1 MALETVTCLC
11 KPEITMQ
18 EPAIAQAFDMKQP
31 SFSEENVVEE
41 PAPAE
46 EAARERLSHQETVV
60 PSSLPSS
67 PRLRESSFSTKLLLS
82 IEFLHADTTHCQQ

>member
-1 MALETVTCLC
+1 MLLLCICVMALETVTCLC

-46 EAARERLSHQETVV
+46 EAARRDSH
-60 PSSLPSS
+60 
-67 PRLRESSFSTKLLLS
+67 TKRQWS
-82 IEFLHADTTHCQQ
+82 RHRSRHHTPT